1 VCAQKQALEW
11 MRYTLPGFVYSVGLP
26 PVIAAASLAALQV
39 IVSEPERVT
48 ALQTNARYFLDK
60 ARQAHLDTGGAE
72 GHAIV
77 PALFPNLKSAME
89 GSGFLLK
96 HGIYAPPI
104 AQQGVGDGLPR
115 IRFFI
120 SAAHTTGDI
129 DRTIRALQ
137 SFVATLPAPA
147 RQEASVVARG

>member
-1 VCAQKQALEW
+1 
-11 MRYTLPGFVYSVGLP
+11 
-26 PVIAAASLAALQV
+26 
-39 IVSEPERVT
+39 VT

-77 PALFPNLKSAME
+77 PALFPDLKSAME
-89 GSGFLLK
+89 GSGYLLK

-120 SAAHTTGDI
+120 SASHTTDEI
-129 DRTIRALQ
+129 DRAVGALQ
-137 SFVATLPAPA
+137 SIYATLPART
-147 RQEASVVARG
+147 RQDASVAARG